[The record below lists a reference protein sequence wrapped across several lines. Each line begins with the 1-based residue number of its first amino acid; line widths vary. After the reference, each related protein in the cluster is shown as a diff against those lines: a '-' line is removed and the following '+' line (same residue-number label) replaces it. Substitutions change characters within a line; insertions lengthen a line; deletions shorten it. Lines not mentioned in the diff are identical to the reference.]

1 MKIHILTDNMVKKR
15 SLLAEHGL
23 SIFIEY
29 ENINVLFDTGQSQI
43 YCCNALRMGLD
54 IKETDAIVLSH
65 GHYDHCGGLPYF
77 PSPNFPS
84 VYVHPD
90 AFEKRYTMNPDGRS
104 YREIGIPWSL
114 DDYESIKSRIVF
126 NRKRTEIATG
136 ITLCAGIPSTTDF
149 EAVPKGFFTGS
160 EKDKAVDLTEDE
172 QMLIFDTEKGLS
184 VFLGCSHLGVIN
196 CLKYAAELF
205 PDKCIYSLVA
215 GMHLESASPT
225 RLQNTIQY
233 LLDFNIQI
241 VVPLHCTGIFAIS
254 EMKRLLGSRCHVL
267 YTGDTLTL

>member
-1 MKIHILTDNMVKKR
+1 MRIHILADNMVRKR
-15 SLLAEHGL
+15 GFLAEHGL
-23 SIFIEY
+23 SIFVEY
-29 ENINVLFDTGQSQI
+29 ENTKVLFDTGQSQI
-43 YCCNALRMGLD
+43 YRCNAARMGLD
-54 IKETDAIVLSH
+54 LKDVDAIVLSH

-77 PSPNFPS
+77 PSSNFPS

-90 AFEKRYTMNPDGRS
+90 AFEKRYTMNADGSS

-114 DDYESIKSRIVF
+114 DDYEFIKSGIVF
-126 NRKRTEIATG
+126 NRKQTEIATG
-136 ITLCAGIPSTTDF
+136 ITLCAEIPSTTDF
-149 EAVPKGFFTGS
+149 EATPKGFYTGS
-160 EKDKAVDLTEDE
+160 EKNKVVDLMKDE

-215 GMHLESASPT
+215 GMHLESASHT
-225 RLQNTIQY
+225 RLQNTIQN
-233 LLDFNIQI
+233 LLDFDIQV

-254 EMKRLLGSRCHVL
+254 EIKRLLKSRCKVL
-267 YTGDTLTL
+267 YTGDTLEL